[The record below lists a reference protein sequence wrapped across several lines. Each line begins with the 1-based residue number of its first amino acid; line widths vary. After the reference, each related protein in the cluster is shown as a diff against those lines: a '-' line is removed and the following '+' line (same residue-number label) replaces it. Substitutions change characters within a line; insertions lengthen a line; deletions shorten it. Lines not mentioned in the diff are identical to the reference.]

1 MTQLSDQNNGV
12 PLCFSGFFSDMDEFS
27 QATHDWDLGFRQ
39 LTPGSLEAS
48 LSVIIQP
55 PAHIMRSR
63 FNQRFHQL
71 GSTPPGMR
79 TFGILEQGIGGVHW
93 YGRDITDSTLLS
105 FHPTSGFEALS
116 QADFHCYTL
125 SFTEAQLARIS
136 EALGFPEIDDLLN
149 QHETAHTCG
158 NKVLTDIRDKLR
170 NIFDAVESNP
180 AIART
185 SGLQNEIEHEIPALL
200 LSTLSLS
207 ASEIRRPS
215 MLTRRRTLEK
225 AINFIDEQA
234 EISPTIEEL
243 CRAVGVSWRTLDY
256 AFKERFEIS
265 PKKYLMAVRMNA
277 VRKELRSME
286 SRSTVTSIANRWGFW
301 HMSQFAKEYRKFFGE
316 SPSET
321 LNRKSA
327 H

>member
-1 MTQLSDQNNGV
+1 
-12 PLCFSGFFSDMDEFS
+12 
-27 QATHDWDLGFRQ
+27 
-39 LTPGSLEAS
+39 
-48 LSVIIQP
+48 
-55 PAHIMRSR
+55 
-63 FNQRFHQL
+63 
-71 GSTPPGMR
+71 
-79 TFGILEQGIGGVHW
+79 
-93 YGRDITDSTLLS
+93 
-105 FHPTSGFEALS
+105 
-116 QADFHCYTL
+116 
-125 SFTEAQLARIS
+125 
-136 EALGFPEIDDLLN
+136 
-149 QHETAHTCG
+149 
-158 NKVLTDIRDKLR
+158 
-170 NIFDAVESNP
+170 
-180 AIART
+180 
-185 SGLQNEIEHEIPALL
+185 
-200 LSTLSLS
+200 
-207 ASEIRRPS
+207 

-265 PKKYLMAVRMNA
+265 PKKYLMAVRMSA